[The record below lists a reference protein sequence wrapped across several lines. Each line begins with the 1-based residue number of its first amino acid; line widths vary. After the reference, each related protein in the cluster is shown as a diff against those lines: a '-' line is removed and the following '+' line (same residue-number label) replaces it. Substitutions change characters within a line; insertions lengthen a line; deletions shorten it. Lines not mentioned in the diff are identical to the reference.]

1 MHTAKRLWSGTLRY
15 SAHFG
20 FALPL
25 KILVH
30 IVRLN
35 LDNLWGTRILK
46 LKHTLGVVLQ
56 LATGFA
62 MALLD
67 SCELLHFF
75 LVWNTSKITLL
86 VLQWRYLIHVNC
98 LIICS
103 VEYPKDYFAGFAMG
117 GHDSC
122 ELLHFFSSVEYL
134 KDHFSGFAMVVLDSC
149 VLLHFF

>member
-75 LVWNTSKITLL
+75 SVK
-86 VLQWRYLIHVNC
+86 YL
-98 LIICS
+98 
-103 VEYPKDYFAGFAMG
+103 KDNFAGFAM
-117 GHDSC
+117 
-122 ELLHFFSSVEYL
+122 
-134 KDHFSGFAMVVLDSC
+134 AVLDSC
-149 VLLHFF
+149 QLPHYL

>member
-86 VLQWRYLIHVNC
+86 VLQWPYLIHVNC
-98 LIICS
+98 LIII
-103 VEYPKDYFAGFAMG
+103 
-117 GHDSC
+117 
-122 ELLHFFSSVEYL
+122 SSVEYL
-134 KDHFSGFAMVVLDSC
+134 KDNFAGFAMAVLDSC
-149 VLLHFF
+149 QLPHYL